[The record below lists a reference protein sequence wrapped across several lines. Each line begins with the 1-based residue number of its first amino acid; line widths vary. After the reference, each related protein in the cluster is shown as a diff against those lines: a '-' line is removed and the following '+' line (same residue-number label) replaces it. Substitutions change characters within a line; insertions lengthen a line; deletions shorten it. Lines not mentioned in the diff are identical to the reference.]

1 MLHIY
6 NYSILILLIL
16 YNSEIPL
23 SNLGYTDGV
32 QLGEKVETYLINS
45 FHPHILDR
53 QFFFFCQDFH
63 SKFINIGNIFTPSV
77 LK

>member
-53 QFFFFCQDFH
+53 QFFFFFA
-63 SKFINIGNIFTPSV
+63 KIFIVNS
-77 LK
+77 

>member
-32 QLGEKVETYLINS
+32 QLGGKKSRNT
-45 FHPHILDR
+45 LD
-53 QFFFFCQDFH
+53 
-63 SKFINIGNIFTPSV
+63 
-77 LK
+77 

>member
-6 NYSILILLIL
+6 NYSVLILLVL

-32 QLGEKVETYLINS
+32 QLRGKKVETHLINS
-45 FHPHILDR
+45 FHPHILDNS
-53 QFFFFCQDFH
+53 FFSVFA
-63 SKFINIGNIFTPSV
+63 KIFIVNS
-77 LK
+77 

>member
-6 NYSILILLIL
+6 NYSVLILLIL

-32 QLGEKVETYLINS
+32 QLGGKKVETHLINS

-53 QFFFFCQDFH
+53 QFFCFCFFA
-63 SKFINIGNIFTPSV
+63 KIFIVNS
-77 LK
+77 